1 MVAMLDRA
9 LAAAPEPAPADTSA
23 PAEQAAKPLP
33 TLAELHREYPAEE
46 RRIDS
51 MRIEC
56 LERWITARDEAAALR
71 AGKAEG

>member
-9 LAAAPEPAPADTSA
+9 LAAAPEPAPADTS
-23 PAEQAAKPLP
+23 
-33 TLAELHREYPAEE
+33 EYPAEE